1 MDYDQELNTLEWE
14 NTDEK
19 GITSE
24 LEDFN
29 KNCSEVSKLLK
40 TMIPNNE
47 CKKTETALESFAYSY
62 LGAAGWIEEFRR
74 TNQDAFSKYVN
85 GSARPSWY
93 SSLSLEKQKRYDMI
107 LKYYKDMTYLQMSC
121 TDLNRILLEL
131 VDRQILRD
139 GFRLVFMKSN
149 FKDAGIDE
157 NTFKTAE
164 IDARQVSARINRNWG
179 ETERIAQSASQFL
192 EANRDRMDYNA
203 LKTGYQKARLKD
215 YLEDFRNSAI
225 SSSFR
230 VLSDGSFYVSAGIL
244 SKVRAI
250 DSYTFRIAQME
261 YIEDWMKKLI
271 EDCKNIL
278 NKQLIPHEANALTEA
293 CGNSFY
299 LLRHLVNELIA
310 YAETVLEEF
319 KLYKEADP
327 NKAPY
332 CFMKLLSAYDSIQSR
347 YALNPSRKN
356 PWDSGTEL
364 AELYVMEAA
373 SLTQHCEDFV
383 RKQGNV
389 NFRD

>member
-29 KNCSEVSKLLK
+29 KTCSEVTKLLK

-47 CKKTETALESFAYSY
+47 CKKTETAMESFAYSY
-62 LGAAGWIEEFRR
+62 LGAAGWISEFRM

-93 SSLSLEKQKRYDMI
+93 SSLSLEKQKKYDMI
-107 LKYYKDMTYLQMSC
+107 LKYYKDMTYLQISC
-121 TDLNRILLEL
+121 IDLNRILLEL
-131 VDRQILRD
+131 VDRQNLRE

-149 FKDAGIDE
+149 FEDGGINE

-164 IDARQVSARINRNWG
+164 TDARQVSARINRNWG
-179 ETERIAQSASQFL
+179 DTEGIARSAAQFL
-192 EANRDRMDYNA
+192 EANRDRMEYNT

-215 YLEDFRNSAI
+215 YLDDFRSSAI
-225 SSSFR
+225 SSSFG
-230 VLSDGSFYVSAGIL
+230 VQSDGTFYVNAGIL
-244 SKVRAI
+244 SKVRMI
-250 DSYTFRIAQME
+250 DRYTFKIAQME
-261 YIEDWMKKLI
+261 AIEDVMKKLM
-271 EDCKNIL
+271 EDCSNVL
-278 NKQLIPHEANALTEA
+278 NKQLIPHEKNALTEA
-293 CGNSFY
+293 GGNAFY
-299 LLRHLVNELIA
+299 MLRYLVNELITFA
-310 YAETVLEEF
+310 QTVLEEF

-327 NKAPY
+327 GKAPY

-364 AELYVMEAA
+364 ADLYVMEAV
-373 SLTQHCEDFV
+373 SLTRHCEDFV